1 MDDGGA
7 NASHSGSDEIGGG
20 NKRGIRAG
28 FVCSNLNCHEMM
40 GNGTEKGDLA
50 FRFPEMKPLLG
61 MKR

>member
-7 NASHSGSDEIGGG
+7 NASHSGSEEIGGG

-40 GNGTEKGDLA
+40 GNGTEKEDL
-50 FRFPEMKPLLG
+50 ESNL
-61 MKR
+61 